1 MKAKLL
7 KRMTI
12 AGKSHNAGEVLEVKD
27 WKNLRSLVSN
37 RYIEVLLEEE
47 TAKPEPK
54 SEAKAKPKAKVQT
67 DEPEVKEISVS

>member
-37 RYIEVLLEEE
+37 RYIEVILEEE
-47 TAKPEPK
+47 KPKPK
-54 SEAKAKPKAKVQT
+54 SEAKVKETTK
-67 DEPEVKEISVS
+67 EVKE